1 MTDDRL
7 RTMVTVA
14 GHGEIGFQ
22 DYFVRLRHD
31 VEVEA
36 VRFDHTT
43 PRCRRRHVPRSRRP
57 TSW

>member
-31 VEVEA
+31 VAVEA
-36 VRFDHTT
+36 VRFDHDGGHAVGAGTHGA
-43 PRCRRRHVPRSRRP
+43 REG
-57 TSW
+57 